1 MSERKGG
8 PRVRVL
14 LADDHQIVRE
24 GLSSLL
30 GKQGDMEVVGE
41 AGDGRTAVNLAR
53 MLQPAVV
60 VMDLTMPELTGIE
73 ATRQI
78 VAAMPGVKVI
88 ALSMHSDKR
97 FVIEAFRA
105 GAVGYVLKESAFEE
119 VAHAI
124 HIVTSGQSYVSPA
137 ISGILITDCVSH
149 SPAPL
154 PSVFSALTER
164 ERQVLQL
171 LAEGKT
177 TKRTAKIL
185 DVSVKTVETHR
196 MHMMDKLDMH
206 SIAEL
211 TKYAIREGLTP
222 P

>member
-1 MSERKGG
+1 M
-8 PRVRVL
+8 RVRVL

-24 GLSSLL
+24 GLGSLL
-30 GKQGDMEVVGE
+30 EKQGDMEVVGE

-60 VMDLTMPELTGIE
+60 VMDLTMPELNGIE

-78 VAAMPGVKVI
+78 MAAAPGVKVI
-88 ALSMHSDKR
+88 ALSMHADKR
-97 FVIEAFRA
+97 FVIEVFRA

-124 HIVTSGQSYVSPA
+124 HSVTSGQSYVSPA
-137 ISGILITDCVSH
+137 ISGILIADCVSH

-154 PSVFSALTER
+154 PSVFNVLTER

-171 LAEGKT
+171 LVEGKT

-185 DVSVKTVETHR
+185 YVSVKTVETHR
-196 MHMMDKLDMH
+196 MHIMNKLDTH